1 MVVDLGRS
9 AAQRPS
15 NGRQTGAA
23 GAAPERTP
31 AAGRRA
37 PGPGGQPGGGGSALG
52 DLAVLRPGGA
62 DKNAREAAEGPGR
75 SQAGERDFATLL
87 RNGALESG
95 SPENREAPTGPPPP
109 SLLRAFQERLIPEFV
124 RHTGIILKEGG
135 SGEIRLLL
143 RPESLGSVRI
153 RLVLGETSLEGR
165 IVVENSTVKDLVEA
179 SLDHLRQALRA
190 GGFQSASLE
199 VAVGHRQ
206 FGDSAETPVP
216 VARIEGVGSRELE
229 AAVPQL
235 LELITAEATLVN
247 LFA

>member
-1 MVVDLGRS
+1 
-9 AAQRPS
+9 
-15 NGRQTGAA
+15 
-23 GAAPERTP
+23 
-31 AAGRRA
+31 
-37 PGPGGQPGGGGSALG
+37 
-52 DLAVLRPGGA
+52 LAVLRPEGA
-62 DKNAREAAEGPGR
+62 DRNAREAAEGAGR
-75 SQAGERDFATLL
+75 PQAGERDFATLL
-87 RNGALESG
+87 RTGAVESG
-95 SPENREAPTGPPPP
+95 PPEKGEAPTGPPP

-153 RLVLGETSLEGR
+153 RLALGETSLEGR